1 MALKSA
7 AKTAAGADT
16 PYERDVAQAMAERG
30 FAIEWPAPATSRYDF
45 VATKGNLRCAALAR
59 DLKGKAELQAI
70 MAFAAFMDT
79 AEGRKFRFGIYVTS
93 KGLTK
98 GAALFIEENP
108 QSRLRFYIRQGQ
120 RFVQIGGASEVV
132 PRRIGVY
139 TFKGGVGKSK
149 VSLLLAAALAHLG
162 KNVALVDLNRAQN
175 LYNLVGEDGLYLRGP
190 DGRESVVSVF
200 RRDEWDVRKGVWKKV
215 GAILDTHYLVFDFPQ
230 FFDKPAD
237 RQALAQLD
245 LVLAPIVLTPDS
257 LGIRHAV
264 LRDTVTEVRQLN
276 PTAPIWFLVNRLTP
290 KQWNGPMRAY
300 LKSAADLF
308 REEERAAIL
317 PPERF
322 YIPYQAELEQ
332 LGADRALNPASKL
345 RMLFGGGDVRQGWAR
360 GLLKL
365 AAHLAAQQR
374 A

>member
-1 MALKSA
+1 M
-7 AKTAAGADT
+7 
-16 PYERDVAQAMAERG
+16 PYVRDVAEAMAQRG
-30 FAIEWPAPATSRYDF
+30 FAVDWPAEAQLQFDF
-45 VATKGNLRCAALAR
+45 IARKGNVRCAVKAK

-79 AEGRKFRFGIYVTS
+79 DEGRKFRFGIYVTP

-98 GAALFIEENP
+98 GAALFIDGNP
-108 QSRLRFYIRQGQ
+108 QSPLRFYIRQGQ

-132 PRRIGVY
+132 PRRIGVF

-175 LYNLVGEDGLYLRGP
+175 LYNLVGEDGLYLRGQ
-190 DGRESVVSVF
+190 GGSESVVSVF
-200 RRDEWDVRKGVWKKV
+200 RRDEWDVRKSGWKKV
-215 GAILDTHYLVFDFPQ
+215 GAVLDTHYLIFDFPQ

-237 RQALAQLD
+237 KQAFAQLD
-245 LVLAPIVLTPDS
+245 LVLAPIVLTADS
-257 LGIRHAV
+257 LGIGHAV
-264 LRDTVTEVRQLN
+264 LRDTVAEVRQVN
-276 PTAPIWFLVNRLTP
+276 PTVPIWFLVNRLTA

-300 LKSAADLF
+300 LKSANGMFGAKEHALVL
-308 REEERAAIL
+308 A
-317 PPERF
+317 PERF
-322 YIPYQAELEQ
+322 HIPYQAELEQ
-332 LGADRALNPASKL
+332 LGNDRVLDPASKL
-345 RMLFGGGDVRQGWAR
+345 EVLFSAGGDARQDWAR
-360 GLLKL
+360 NLLKL